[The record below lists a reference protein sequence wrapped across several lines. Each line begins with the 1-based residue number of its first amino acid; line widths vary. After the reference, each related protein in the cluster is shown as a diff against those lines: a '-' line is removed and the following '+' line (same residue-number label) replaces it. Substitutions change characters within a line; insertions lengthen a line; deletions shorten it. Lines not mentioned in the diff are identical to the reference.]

1 MQACMLLNKIMKI
14 GAHGL
19 VVRTTFRKGY
29 LAWLMNF
36 AHLPENRT
44 MNAEKF
50 LYLKKISP

>member
-1 MQACMLLNKIMKI
+1 
-14 GAHGL
+14 
-19 VVRTTFRKGY
+19 
-29 LAWLMNF
+29 MNF